1 MGKQLC
7 LFLNCTWDVFYKLIN
22 GQAFYSVSFKIYLTL
37 SEYFP
42 FSQAFQKHMLL
53 AKDMTAL
60 LFALL
65 KIVLQKITNVYV
77 VIKPMLPFYAD
88 EVDI

>member
-1 MGKQLC
+1 
-7 LFLNCTWDVFYKLIN
+7 
-22 GQAFYSVSFKIYLTL
+22 
-37 SEYFP
+37 
-42 FSQAFQKHMLL
+42 MLL

-60 LFALL
+60 LFSLL